1 VTTPRRHELN
11 HDKCIVLNEPCKVV
25 PVEKD
30 SVQISVPRI
39 FSSGVL
45 GKQSKSQK
53 RQQIG
58 CPLHFRVSA
67 DWSLSNFWIFK
78 VVEW

>member
-25 PVEKD
+25 PVEKE

-39 FSSGVL
+39 LSSGVL

-58 CPLHFRVSA
+58 CPLHFEPVLTILFRTFGS
-67 DWSLSNFWIFK
+67 SK